1 MVIIASN
8 EGKIINQN
16 ENSSWNNM
24 TGNDDDNGLLVQD
37 FSSET
42 DSSNKIEFAATA
54 NAIAEQI
61 QLSDNLE
68 FKISEDALKWS
79 VSKTELVFADDE
91 NIPYYIVF
99 K

>member
-1 MVIIASN
+1 
-8 EGKIINQN
+8 
-16 ENSSWNNM
+16 M

-61 QLSDNLE
+61 QLSDNLG
-68 FKISEDALKWS
+68 I
-79 VSKTELVFADDE
+79 
-91 NIPYYIVF
+91 
-99 K
+99 

>member
-1 MVIIASN
+1 MADCSSN

-42 DSSNKIEFAATA
+42 DSSNKIELR
-54 NAIAEQI
+54 Q
-61 QLSDNLE
+61 QPML
-68 FKISEDALKWS
+68 
-79 VSKTELVFADDE
+79 
-91 NIPYYIVF
+91 
-99 K
+99 